1 MLPGRPSAASMALM
15 VSVPSQ
21 VRRICNAC
29 VMRDHSMCTGRIA
42 LGRLTRV
49 SVGTRGRAVVHS
61 RIVHA
66 AGAAYLAASAA
77 EEHRTQPAQR
87 GAHANGEN
95 QPSGTALRTAEG
107 DLLGMVRIVIQLHLL
122 SDRITRGEIEHRQV
136 GLNRYLG
143 MVAVAVDRVSDDDA
157 RLLVVAVRRRRVDGA
172 GDGEPA
178 AGTAGRR
185 QHPPAP
191 DRHGKTGKSEDAQ
204 YDDVGVHRTVS
215 VVMRANDV

>member
-1 MLPGRPSAASMALM
+1 MVSSMLHGWPSAASMALM

-21 VRRICNAC
+21 VRRICKAC

-49 SVGTRGRAVVHS
+49 SVGTRGRAGVHS

-95 QPSGTALRTAEG
+95 QPSVTALRTAEG
-107 DLLGMVRIVIQLHLL
+107 DLLGMVRIVIQLLLL
-122 SDRITRGEIEHRQV
+122 SDRITRGEIAHRQV

-143 MVAVAVDRVSDDDA
+143 MVAAPADRVTDKAA
-157 RLLVVAVRRRRVDGA
+157 RRLVVDIRRRRADGA

-178 AGTAGRR
+178 AGMAGRR

-191 DRHGKTGKSEDAQ
+191 HCHGKTRKSKDAK

-215 VVMRANDV
+215 IAM

>member
-1 MLPGRPSAASMALM
+1 MLHGWPRAASMALM

-49 SVGTRGRAVVHS
+49 SVGTRGRAVHS

-77 EEHRTQPAQR
+77 EEHRTQPEQR

-95 QPSGTALRTAEG
+95 QPSVTALRTAEG

-143 MVAVAVDRVSDDDA
+143 MVAATADRVTDNDA
-157 RLLVVAVRRRRVDGA
+157 RRLVVVIRRRRADGA
-172 GDGEPA
+172 RDGEPA
-178 AGTAGRR
+178 ADMAGRR

-191 DRHGKTGKSEDAQ
+191 HCHGKTRKSKDAK
-204 YDDVGVHRTVS
+204 YDDVGVHRTKTNTK
-215 VVMRANDV
+215 RTK

>member
-1 MLPGRPSAASMALM
+1 MLHGWPRAASMALM

-49 SVGTRGRAVVHS
+49 SVGTRGRAVHS

-77 EEHRTQPAQR
+77 EEHRTQPEQR

-95 QPSGTALRTAEG
+95 QPSVTALRTAEG
-107 DLLGMVRIVIQLHLL
+107 DLLGMVRIVI
-122 SDRITRGEIEHRQV
+122 
-136 GLNRYLG
+136 
-143 MVAVAVDRVSDDDA
+143 
-157 RLLVVAVRRRRVDGA
+157 RLRRR
-172 GDGEPA
+172 
-178 AGTAGRR
+178 AGRGAR
-185 QHPPAP
+185 GGGGRRRGGRGRGGGGGA
-191 DRHGKTGKSEDAQ
+191 
-204 YDDVGVHRTVS
+204 
-215 VVMRANDV
+215 